1 MFNLDE
7 EKIECAL
14 GNKEFCF
21 WQGKKA
27 ENVVFLFLTSGLA
40 AVICL
45 WLLIQIQTTR
55 LIMLKKWGKP
65 QENVLLVSFFVS
77 LVAW

>member
-21 WQGKKA
+21 WQGKKV
-27 ENVVFLFLTSGLA
+27 ENVLFFISYVGSRGIYLSLTHGA
-40 AVICL
+40 KYE
-45 WLLIQIQTTR
+45 
-55 LIMLKKWGKP
+55 LIMLTNIEILG
-65 QENVLLVSFFVS
+65 
-77 LVAW
+77 

>member
-27 ENVVFLFLTSGLA
+27 ENVLFFISYVGSRGIYLSPTHGTAKCKL
-40 AVICL
+40 
-45 WLLIQIQTTR
+45 QD
-55 LIMLKKWGKP
+55 
-65 QENVLLVSFFVS
+65 
-77 LVAW
+77 

>member
-1 MFNLDE
+1 MQIYSAKFGQKKMHDLDE

-27 ENVVFLFLTSGLA
+27 ENAVFLFLMSGLA
-40 AVICL
+40 AFIFL
-45 WLLIQIQTTR
+45 WLL
-55 LIMLKKWGKP
+55 
-65 QENVLLVSFFVS
+65 ENSSYYINHAL
-77 LVAW
+77 